1 MKTILVRVSENMPS
15 IVFLTAFRLG
25 QDVIIAAL
33 SGMLVSWLVLFV
45 FYRKGLAFDPIV
57 LGINVN
63 FASLAPFITLL
74 YLVGLGELAQIIV
87 KYAGPTVLLYILL
100 TGAVF
105 VWGLKRD
112 IVREKTEDPAATWR
126 RSYLFVG
133 LCGLACVW
141 SFVFAGAQ
149 FLSVGLPI
157 MALFLS
163 RGFMG
168 GRSDPMAAAK

>member
-57 LGINVN
+57 LGIKVN
-63 FASLAPFITLL
+63 FASLAPFITLF

-100 TGAVF
+100 TGAFF

-112 IVREKTEDPAATWR
+112 IVREKTGSPAAIWW
-126 RSYLFVG
+126 RSYAFIG
-133 LCGLACVW
+133 LCGIACVW
-141 SFVFAGAQ
+141 SFAFAGAQ

-168 GRSDPMAAAK
+168 GRSDPMPAAK

>member
-1 MKTILVRVSENMPS
+1 MKLILLRVSENLPS
-15 IVFLTAFRLG
+15 IAFLIALRLG
-25 QDVIIAAL
+25 QDIITSAL
-33 SGMLVSWLVLFV
+33 IGMLLSWLVLFV
-45 FYRKGLAFDPIV
+45 FYRKGLSFDPIV

-63 FASLAPFITLL
+63 FASLAPFITLF

-100 TGAVF
+100 TDAVF

-112 IVREKTEDPAATWR
+112 IVREKTGGPAATWR
-126 RSYLFVG
+126 RSYVLVG

>member
-1 MKTILVRVSENMPS
+1 MKLILLRVSENLPS
-15 IVFLTAFRLG
+15 IAFLIALRLG
-25 QDVIIAAL
+25 QDIITSAL
-33 SGMLVSWLVLFV
+33 IGMLLSWLVLFV
-45 FYRKGLAFDPIV
+45 FYRKGLSFDPIV

-63 FASLAPFITLL
+63 FASLAPFITLF

-87 KYAGPTVLLYILL
+87 KYAGSTVLLYILL

-112 IVREKTEDPAATWR
+112 IVREKTGGPAATWR
-126 RSYLFVG
+126 RSYVLVG

-157 MALFLS
+157 MGLFLS

>member
-1 MKTILVRVSENMPS
+1 MKLILLRVSENLPS
-15 IVFLTAFRLG
+15 IAFLIALRLG
-25 QDVIIAAL
+25 QDIITSAL
-33 SGMLVSWLVLFV
+33 IGMLLSWLVLFV
-45 FYRKGLAFDPIV
+45 FYRKGLSFDPIV

-63 FASLAPFITLL
+63 FASLAPFITLF

-100 TGAVF
+100 TDAVF

-112 IVREKTEDPAATWR
+112 IVREKTGGPAATWR
-126 RSYLFVG
+126 RSYVLVG

-157 MALFLS
+157 MGLFLS

>member
-1 MKTILVRVSENMPS
+1 MKLILLRVSENLPS
-15 IVFLTAFRLG
+15 IAFLIALRLG
-25 QDVIIAAL
+25 QDIITSAL
-33 SGMLVSWLVLFV
+33 IGMLLSWLVLFV
-45 FYRKGLAFDPIV
+45 FYRKGLSFDPIV

-63 FASLAPFITLL
+63 FASLAPFITLF

-100 TGAVF
+100 TDAVF

-112 IVREKTEDPAATWR
+112 IVREKTGGPAASWR
-126 RSYLFVG
+126 RSYVLVG

-141 SFVFAGAQ
+141 SFVFVGAQ

-157 MALFLS
+157 MGLFLS